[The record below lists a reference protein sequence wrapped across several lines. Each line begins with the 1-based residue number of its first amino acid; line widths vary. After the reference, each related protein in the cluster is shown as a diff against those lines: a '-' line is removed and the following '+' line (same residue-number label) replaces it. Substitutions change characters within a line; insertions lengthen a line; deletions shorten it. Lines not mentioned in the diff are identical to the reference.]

1 MRKFLN
7 LISYAA
13 VLLRTNRASLTMYR
27 DKLPKIFILGALIVT
42 LNIVIVSLGL
52 FWPWFKGW
60 KNDGSLVNSANE
72 SIASVLTGL
81 TTVSTKQEIH
91 PHRTYL
97 ISQTRCTQKVF
108 LLIMVFTAPANSDR
122 RKVIRKTWATD
133 PSMKIRWK
141 TVFLLGQAVGD
152 SITNEYLEAE
162 GKIHRDLI
170 RGAQKEDYHNL
181 TLKTQMGLE
190 WASKYCDFEFLLKAD
205 DDVFVNPHNL
215 LDYLGK
221 SDTPKTKL
229 YTGTCRRPGSRPLRG
244 GKYGVSWEEYN
255 KTTYPAFCN
264 GPAYLLS
271 SDLVHKLVEMFDI
284 NKKPFKLE
292 DVYIGMLVEKMGD
305 VNAVIHPWFR
315 FSGQCNLAPGTISQ
329 HRASVQCMEE
339 LFNLAMK
346 ERVEYELAKIQSVK
360 QGAEIP

>member
-1 MRKFLN
+1 MYHHK
-7 LISYAA
+7 
-13 VLLRTNRASLTMYR
+13 LL
-27 DKLPKIFILGALIVT
+27 KIFILGALIVT
-42 LNIVIVSLGL
+42 LNIVIVSLGF
-52 FWPWFKGW
+52 FWPRFKGW
-60 KNDGSLVNSANE
+60 KNNRGSLVNSADK
-72 SIASVLTGL
+72 SIASILTAL
-81 TTVSTKQEIH
+81 SPVSTKQEIH

-108 LLIMVFTAPANSDR
+108 LLIMVFTAPANFDR

-141 TVFLLGQAVGD
+141 TVFLLGHAVGD
-152 SITNEYLEAE
+152 SITNKYLEDE

-170 RGAQKEDYHNL
+170 RGAQKEHYRNL

-190 WASKYCDFEFLLKAD
+190 WASKYCNFEFLLKAD
-205 DDVFVNPHNL
+205 DDVFVNPYNL

-221 SDTPKTKL
+221 PDTPKTKL
-229 YTGTCRRPGSRPLRG
+229 YTGRCWRAGSRPRRG
-244 GKYGVSWEEYN
+244 GRYGVTTEEYN

-271 SDLVHKLVEMFDI
+271 SDLVQKLVEMFDF

-305 VNAVIHPWFR
+305 VKAVKHPWFLSAR
-315 FSGQCNLAPGTISQ
+315 QCNLAPGTISQ
-329 HRASVQCMEE
+329 HRVSVQCMEE

-346 ERVEYELAKIQSVK
+346 ERVEYELAKIKSVK
-360 QGAEIP
+360 TGSENTLNITGR